1 MTADSRPMP
10 RAIGVLIVLLAAL
23 QPLVHALILWAPP
36 PGTVPTGLHIPDS
49 ALFIESMDMFP
60 SGFAS
65 PYATCQASQG
75 DQARVYYSVPHLWLY
90 GLLGLL
96 KGFLPI
102 PPFLLYGL
110 ANGMGMAC
118 FLWVT
123 YRFLGVVVPRLATTA
138 FVLFALGGGPGGIL
152 YLLTGLLGMHDAP
165 DFEAGFFRFAVYD
178 LMEGP
183 HFNPVLY
190 GPRLY
195 YTLSLAG
202 CLAALTSLIRW
213 TRGAGSRLP
222 WGGLVALLLA
232 SFLNA
237 RYGTFTSILMLM
249 YLLLEGTATPKR
261 RVLAAGYFPLVS
273 GLGVRLAF
281 LLLRSNP
288 AVVENHVVVGNMAMW
303 FSPFILVAGCPL
315 LIGAPYIY
323 QRIQGAQRLLRI
335 LLSAT
340 VGYLVAYA
348 IGYLLYQGYY
358 GNLLRGNDGAVAAAI
373 SDGALL
379 GALPGLLW
387 GWRHRGDAASVPAV
401 PDWILLWFL
410 SFTALSLSGFGQGWF
425 LRFGPQRLQIF
436 LWLPLAILAAQGL
449 IWMAPSRRMVAQGIV
464 LGMGLT
470 SMGVALIAFQT
481 ALGRHNAEGPWPAL
495 HAESMSLID
504 QRLLEHLGA
513 GTVLAPAPASDVV
526 VRQRRNPVVFGVGS
540 FNLTDQAYPMLA
552 ETVAAFLDPTSSEA
566 TRKQIADTWCVD
578 WIYLP
583 HTWPVAEDTR
593 TALDVTPWL
602 EAVRHEGRGAVYRVK
617 PSP

>member
-1 MTADSRPMP
+1 MAADIRPMP

-36 PGTVPTGLHIPDS
+36 PGTTPTGLHIPDS

-75 DQARVYYSVPHLWLY
+75 DQAMAYYSVPHLWLY

-96 KGFLPI
+96 KGLLPVN
-102 PPFLLYGL
+102 PFLFYGL
-110 ANGMGMAC
+110 ANGLGMAC
-118 FLWVT
+118 FLWVV
-123 YRFLGVVVPRLATTA
+123 YRFLGVVVPRHATPA

-165 DFEAGFFRFAVYD
+165 SFETWFFRFAVYD

-202 CLAALTSLIRW
+202 CLAALTSLITW
-213 TRGAGSRLP
+213 TRVERSRLP

-237 RYGTFTSILMLM
+237 RYGTFTSVLMIM
-249 YLLLEGTATPKR
+249 YLLLEDTATAKR
-261 RVLAAGYFPLVS
+261 RLLAAVYFLLAS
-273 GLGVRLAF
+273 GLGVRLA
-281 LLLRSNP
+281 LILLRSNP

-323 QRIQGAQRLLRI
+323 QRLQGAQRILRI

-340 VGYLVAYA
+340 LGYLVAYA

-379 GALPGLLW
+379 GALIGLLW
-387 GWRHRGDAASVPAV
+387 GWRHRGDASSVPVV
-401 PDWILLWFL
+401 PDWLLLWFL

-436 LWLPLAILAAQGL
+436 LWLPLAILMAQGL
-449 IWMAPSRRMVAQGIV
+449 TLMSPTCRRVAQGIV
-464 LGMGLT
+464 LGMGIA

-481 ALGRHNAEGPWPAL
+481 PLGRHNAEGPWTNL
-495 HAESMSLID
+495 HPESMSLVD
-504 QRLLEHLGA
+504 QRLLEHLGE

-526 VRQRRNPVVFGVGS
+526 VRQRSNPVLFGIGS
-540 FNLTDQAYPMLA
+540 FNLTDQAYPMLS
-552 ETVAAFLDPTSSEA
+552 ETVATFLDPMTSEM
-566 TRKQIADTWCVD
+566 TRRQIVDTWCVD
-578 WIYLP
+578 WVYLP
-583 HTWPVAEDTR
+583 HTWPVAEGTR
-593 TALDVTPWL
+593 AALDATPWL
-602 EAVRHEGRGAVYRVK
+602 EVVALEGRGAVYRVNS
-617 PSP
+617 SP

>member
-1 MTADSRPMP
+1 MTPDTRPMP
-10 RAIGVLIVLLAAL
+10 RAIGVLIVFLAAL

-36 PGTVPTGLHIPDS
+36 AGTVATGLHIPDS
-49 ALFIESMDMFP
+49 ALFLESMDMFS

-65 PYATCQASQG
+65 PYATCQATQG
-75 DQARVYYSVPHLWLY
+75 DQAMTYYSVPHLWLY

-96 KGFLPI
+96 KGLVPVS
-102 PPFLLYGL
+102 PFLLYGI
-110 ANGMGMAC
+110 ANGLGMAC
-118 FLWVT
+118 FLGVT
-123 YRFLGVVVPRLATTA
+123 YRFLAVVVPRQATTA
-138 FVLFALGGGPGGIL
+138 FLLFALGGGPGGML
-152 YLLTGLLGMHDAP
+152 YLVTGMLGMHDTP
-165 DFEAGFFRFAVYD
+165 SFEVWFFRFAVYD

-202 CLAALTSLIRW
+202 CLAALTSLITW
-213 TRGAGSRLP
+213 TRGARSRLP

-237 RYGTFTSILMLM
+237 RYGTFTSALMLM
-249 YLLLEGTATPKR
+249 YVLLENTATPKR
-261 RVLAAGYFPLVS
+261 RLLAATYFLLAS
-273 GLGVRLAF
+273 GLGVRLAL

-303 FSPFILVAGCPL
+303 FSPFILVAAYPL
-315 LIGAPYIY
+315 LMGAPYLY
-323 QRIQGAQRLLRI
+323 QRLQGADRILRI

-340 VGYLVAYA
+340 VGYLSAYG

-358 GNLLRGNDGAVAAAI
+358 GNLLTGNDGTVAAAI

-379 GALPGLLW
+379 GALIGLLW
-387 GWRHRGDAASVPAV
+387 GGRHRGDASSVPAV

-449 IWMAPSRRMVAQGIV
+449 TLMAPTRRKVAQGIV
-464 LGMGLT
+464 LGMGTT
-470 SMGVALIAFQT
+470 SMGVALVAFQT
-481 ALGRHNAEGPWPAL
+481 PLGRHHAEGPWPTL

-504 QRLLEHLGA
+504 QRLLEHLGE
-513 GTVLAPAPASDVV
+513 GTVLAPAPAADVV
-526 VRQRRNPVVFGVGS
+526 VRQHRNPVVFGVGS
-540 FNLTDQAYPMLA
+540 FNLTDQAYSVLA
-552 ETVAAFLDPTSSEA
+552 ETVATFLDPATPEA
-566 TRKQIADTWCVD
+566 TRRDLADTWCVD
-578 WIYLP
+578 WVYLP
-583 HTWPVAEDTR
+583 HTWSVAEGTR
-593 TALDVTPWL
+593 AALDQYPWL
-602 EAVRHEGRGAVYRVK
+602 ETVAREGRGALYRVRS
-617 PSP
+617 SP